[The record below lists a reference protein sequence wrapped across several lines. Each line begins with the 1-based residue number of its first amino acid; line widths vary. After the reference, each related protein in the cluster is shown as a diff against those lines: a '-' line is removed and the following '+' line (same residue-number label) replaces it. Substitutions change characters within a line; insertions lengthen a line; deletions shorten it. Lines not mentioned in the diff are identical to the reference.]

1 MSNGTSTATAA
12 APDCAP
18 PPALPPG
25 PPPPAPAAAPAQSLP
40 PARKPSQHNHLI
52 DLWHAMS
59 EDDQAFWRDLFA
71 SNKALKDIRTEL
83 YQRLGIAFLYDDQL
97 EIFKRWEKEYQTRVE
112 EAARQQLDQR
122 LGLASLPQS
131 DPAAA
136 REAFFAKAYA
146 RALATG
152 DFELGHKT
160 VRLHVNVDGAVLDR
174 EKFELKAAESAAKA
188 GA

>member
-1 MSNGTSTATAA
+1 MSNGTSTKNAA
-12 APDCAP
+12 ASDCAP
-18 PPALPPG
+18 PGAPTPAPSPTLPPAL
-25 PPPPAPAAAPAQSLP
+25 

-83 YQRLGIAFLYDDQL
+83 YQRLDIAFLYDDQL

-122 LGLASLPQS
+122 LGQRQRGQS
-131 DPAAA
+131 I
-136 REAFFAKAYA
+136 EWI
-146 RALATG
+146 
-152 DFELGHKT
+152 
-160 VRLHVNVDGAVLDR
+160 
-174 EKFELKAAESAAKA
+174 
-188 GA
+188 

>member
-1 MSNGTSTATAA
+1 MSDGTSTENTA

-25 PPPPAPAAAPAQSLP
+25 PPPTAPAAAPAQSLP
-40 PARKPSQHNHLI
+40 PAPKPSQHNHLI

-83 YQRLGIAFLYDDQL
+83 YQRLDIAFLYDDQL

-122 LGLASLPQS
+122 LGQRQRGQS
-131 DPAAA
+131 I
-136 REAFFAKAYA
+136 EWI
-146 RALATG
+146 
-152 DFELGHKT
+152 
-160 VRLHVNVDGAVLDR
+160 
-174 EKFELKAAESAAKA
+174 
-188 GA
+188 